1 MTTDHGLLFKG
12 FLVRQILAGNKLCT
26 RRLVTQRNSADWL
39 GDGFSK
45 RDWEDMEWSKAVL
58 SKAPDDRS
66 AFMVPYRSGGRVGVL
81 PRIRPG
87 HTVWVRETWR
97 VSPESI
103 SNDVHYRADE
113 DEPPA
118 PGQWRSSLLM
128 PRWASRITLHVSSV
142 EAQRLQDITESEA
155 KAEGVEPELPID
167 GGTGLRS
174 YRVGFARAW
183 DRINGKRASWES
195 NPPVWRYGWTAEGI
209 EVR

>member
-1 MTTDHGLLFKG
+1 MTDHGLIFQG
-12 FLVRQILAGNKLCT
+12 WSVRRILARKKLCT
-26 RRLVTQRNSADWL
+26 RRLVTRFNSRRAD
-39 GDGFSK
+39 GK
-45 RDWEDMEWSKAVL
+45 RWPLKEWQALDWTRAYSDPEGWWVRHGGSSGPQL
-58 SKAPDDRS
+58 
-66 AFMVPYRSGGRVGVL
+66 MVYPEL
-81 PRIRPG
+81 RPG
-87 HTVWVRETWR
+87 HTAWVREAWR

-174 YRVGFARAW
+174 YRAGFARAW
-183 DRINGKRASWES
+183 DRINAKRASWES
-195 NPPVWRYGWTAEGI
+195 NPPVWRIGWEAEGI